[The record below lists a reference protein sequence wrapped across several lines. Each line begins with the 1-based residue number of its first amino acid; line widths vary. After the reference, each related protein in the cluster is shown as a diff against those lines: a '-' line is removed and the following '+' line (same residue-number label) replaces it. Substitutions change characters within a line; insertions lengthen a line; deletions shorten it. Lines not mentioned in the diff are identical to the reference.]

1 VPDTGADALEI
12 GYQLGTNN
20 PVPPGTNNPAPPAT
34 NNPVVVPGNELIVP
48 NIEATNDS
56 YELDSATLV
65 NSEFREQEVYANTQ
79 FPTNPILIT
88 EIRFRPDAVSGKAF
102 ATTIQSIQVDM
113 STTAATPDVLSP
125 IFADNVGA
133 DPVTVLSGAVSIS
146 STFTGA
152 EGNVTN
158 FDIVLPLS
166 TPFLYNPAQGNLLID
181 IKNASGSTA
190 SLLSGTGSSDGGAS
204 RVCGGLTSSNG
215 VPDTGSDA
223 LEIGYQL
230 ATNSPTPPATNNESC
245 TPVPSGIVGWWQAE
259 SNALDSVSG
268 NDGQMMNGA
277 GYMRGEVGTAFS
289 LNGINNFVLIQT
301 STSSNLNVGAGGGF
315 TVEGWIKPTELATS
329 MLIFEYENQLATYNG
344 GDVGV
349 QFCLNA
355 IPNQGLIPGALSANL
370 VDTAQNSHIF
380 GSPANVLA
388 AGIWQHVALTYNQAS
403 GMANLYVDGIN
414 VQQTNLGS
422 FTPQT
427 TFTNL
432 LLGARTT
439 FNTVASP
446 SDDFGGG
453 MDEISFYNRALSA
466 TEIEAIFEAGSAG
479 KCR

>member
-204 RVCGGLTSSNG
+204 RRS
-215 VPDTGSDA
+215 
-223 LEIGYQL
+223 
-230 ATNSPTPPATNNESC
+230 
-245 TPVPSGIVGWWQAE
+245 
-259 SNALDSVSG
+259 
-268 NDGQMMNGA
+268 
-277 GYMRGEVGTAFS
+277 
-289 LNGINNFVLIQT
+289 
-301 STSSNLNVGAGGGF
+301 
-315 TVEGWIKPTELATS
+315 
-329 MLIFEYENQLATYNG
+329 
-344 GDVGV
+344 
-349 QFCLNA
+349 
-355 IPNQGLIPGALSANL
+355 
-370 VDTAQNSHIF
+370 
-380 GSPANVLA
+380 
-388 AGIWQHVALTYNQAS
+388 
-403 GMANLYVDGIN
+403 
-414 VQQTNLGS
+414 
-422 FTPQT
+422 
-427 TFTNL
+427 
-432 LLGARTT
+432 
-439 FNTVASP
+439 
-446 SDDFGGG
+446 
-453 MDEISFYNRALSA
+453 
-466 TEIEAIFEAGSAG
+466 
-479 KCR
+479 